1 MFFVVARLDVVDLRR
16 VDWFDV
22 VRLLDVKFWETSLVL
37 KETLKFGWR
46 VLLPSLVSKP
56 NTALVMNVFTRE
68 AKLCPAFPSPAEAAA
83 DWKADSTGNYTVQ
96 VLRAESIN

>member
-1 MFFVVARLDVVDLRR
+1 MFAVVVRLDVVDLRR

-22 VRLLDVKFWETSLVL
+22 VRLLDVKFREASLVL
-37 KETLKFGWR
+37 NETVKFGWR
-46 VLLPSLVSKP
+46 VILPSLITKP
-56 NTALVMNVFTRE
+56 NTAIVMNVFTRE
-68 AKLCPAFPSPAEAAA
+68 AKFCPAFPSPAEAAA

>member
-1 MFFVVARLDVVDLRR
+1 MFVVVVWLVRR
-16 VDWFDV
+16 DCCGLGWRYV
-22 VRLLDVKFWETSLVL
+22 VRRLDVKFRETSIVL
-37 KETLKFGWR
+37 NETLKVGWR
-46 VLLPSLVSKP
+46 VLLPSLITKP

-96 VLRAESIN
+96 VLRAERIT

>member
-1 MFFVVARLDVVDLRR
+1 MFAVVVWLDVFNFHSVARCNC
-16 VDWFDV
+16 FCC
-22 VRLLDVKFWETSLVL
+22 LDVKFRETSIVL
-37 KETLKFGWR
+37 NDTLKVGWR
-46 VLLPSLVSKP
+46 VLLPSLITKP

-83 DWKADSTGNYTVQ
+83 DWKEDATGNFTVQ

>member
-1 MFFVVARLDVVDLRR
+1 MFAVVVRLDVVDLRR

-22 VRLLDVKFWETSLVL
+22 VRLLDVKFREASLVL
-37 KETLKFGWR
+37 NETLKVGWR
-46 VLLPSLVSKP
+46 VIIPSLITKP
-56 NTALVMNVFTRE
+56 NTAIVRNVFTG
-68 AKLCPAFPSPAEAAA
+68 KVKFCPAFPSPAEAAA